1 MYPRME
7 VTNLTSR
14 RSAMRQL
21 LGVARGRPLA
31 IIVLLLVLLSEVLFA
46 MPKPVK
52 DLYPHWLSGVV
63 DILHSPFESAQ
74 LALFDSYQHVS
85 PRVPQSQP
93 VTILA
98 IDEKSLQKF
107 GQWPWPRDVLANLIN
122 TLDFY
127 EPAAI
132 GLDFYMPEPDQNS
145 LEKLVARLAP
155 EQTYLLKDLAAM
167 PSSDFQL
174 AMSLSSTRSVVAA
187 AGFGFS
193 TYTTSDSLFT
203 VPVETQ
209 GESPLPFITNYPQVL
224 SSLPEFQ
231 QAAAGQA
238 LLSVPDTAGP
248 VRKMALVMAVNGDL
262 VPTLAMEM
270 LRVAA
275 GSDAIRV
282 VTSSTGVQQVQ
293 VADLSV
299 RTQHNSDVWLH
310 YAPLE
315 TTGVRYLSAADLITG
330 NFDPVML
337 KSKLVV
343 IGLTGAGLSDMRFT
357 ALGEQVPGVE
367 IHAQLMESLFDGS
380 LLKRPFWLPW
390 TEILMVACVGL
401 FLIWYAPRPE
411 TWVGALLKYRPA
423 QSLGIVVVFGIVMIV
438 LGYFIFWAWSV
449 LFSAS
454 SVVIGSSLVLGIF
467 IINTILESLTE
478 AQSRLGRLVQNGIAL
493 ARVHDRESLL
503 DMTLDGV
510 DEITPC
516 EASVILLKSDNSQL
530 SAVHQRGLQ
539 VEWSEHVDLKN
550 PEELAGVFG
559 RVFKQADLVQLD
571 HGNAEFSQTRWS
583 ELKTSSGKRVQSV
596 LAVPMLLS
604 DTSVGGVVVL
614 INAIDPISRD
624 VVNFDK
630 KNEHFVDALATQTAV
645 VIENQDLVEAQEKML
660 DAMIKMVAGAIDAK
674 SPYTGGH
681 CERVPE
687 LAMMLCQAASQASQ
701 GPLADFALTTDDE
714 WREFTIAAWLHDCG
728 KVTTPEHVV
737 DKATKLET
745 IYNRIHEV
753 RTRFEVLL
761 RDADIERLKAIY
773 EQGLSTEEADEAFLS
788 RKQQL
793 LDDFSFLAM
802 CNVGGE
808 FLEEDKIERIRS
820 IGRQTWTR
828 HFDNRLGLSED
839 EYKRLPAD
847 DGESLPVI
855 EQLLSDR
862 PEHLILRPP
871 SAALDEKFGFKMEVP
886 EHLYNHGELHNL
898 VVSRGTLTAEERFK
912 INEHIIQTI
921 FILEQMPFPPNLSRI
936 PEIAGGHHETLI
948 GTGYPR
954 KLTKDELS
962 IPARVMAIAD
972 IFEALTASDR
982 PYKKAKTLS
991 ESIRILSFFK
1001 KDQHIDPDLFDLFLT
1016 SGIYLEYAK
1025 RFLSED
1031 QIDEVDISQYLG

>member
-7 VTNLTSR
+7 ATNLTSR
-14 RSAMRQL
+14 RLAIRQL

-31 IIVLLLVLLSEVLFA
+31 IIVLLLVLLSEALFA

-52 DLYPHWLSGVV
+52 DLYPHWLTSVV
-63 DILHSPFESAQ
+63 GFLHYPLESAQ
-74 LALFDSYQHVS
+74 LALFDSYQSVS

-145 LEKLVARLAP
+145 LEKLVSRLAP
-155 EQTYLLKDLAAM
+155 EQTYLLAELDSM

-187 AGFGFS
+187 AGFDFA
-193 TYTTSDSLFT
+193 TYTTSDSLFSI
-203 VPVETQ
+203 PVATE
-209 GESPLPFITNYPQVL
+209 GKDPLPFITDYPQVL
-224 SSLPEFQ
+224 ASLPEFQ

-238 LLSVPDTAGP
+238 LLSVPGTAGP
-248 VRKMALVMAVNGDL
+248 VRKMALIMAVNGEL
-262 VPTLAMEM
+262 IPTLAMEM
-270 LRVAA
+270 LRVAT
-275 GSDAIRV
+275 GSDAIKV
-282 VTSSTGVQQVQ
+282 VSGETGVKQVQ
-293 VADLSV
+293 VADLTV

-310 YAPLE
+310 YAPIE
-315 TTGVRYLSAADLITG
+315 KTGVRYLSAADLITG

-357 ALGEQVPGVE
+357 ALGEQVPGAE
-367 IHAQLMESLFDGS
+367 IHAQLLESLFDGS

-390 TEILMVACVGL
+390 AEILMIAGVGL
-401 FLIWYAPRPE
+401 FLIWFAPRPE
-411 TWVGALLKYRPA
+411 TLVGALLKYKPA
-423 QSLGIVVVFGIVMIV
+423 QSLGGVLVFAMLMMA
-438 LGYFIFWAWSV
+438 LGYLTFWAWGV
-449 LFSAS
+449 LFSAT
-454 SVVIGSSLVLGIF
+454 SVVIVSSLVTGIF
-467 IINTILESLTE
+467 IINTILENLTE
-478 AQSRLGRLVQNGIAL
+478 AQARLGRLVQNGIAL

-510 DEITPC
+510 DDISPC
-516 EASVILLKSDNSQL
+516 EASVILLKSDDGKL

-539 VEWSEHVDLKN
+539 VEWTEQVNLKN
-550 PEELAGVFG
+550 PEELDGVFG
-559 RVFKQADLVQLD
+559 RVFSQADLMQLD
-571 HGNAEFSQTRWS
+571 YGSSELSQARWV
-583 ELKTSSGKRVQSV
+583 ELKTNSGKRVQSV

-604 DTSVGGVVVL
+604 DKSVGGVVVL

-687 LAMMLCQAASQASQ
+687 LAIMLCKAASQTKQ

-745 IYNRIHEV
+745 IHNRIHEV

-761 RDADIERLKAIY
+761 RDAEIERLQAIY
-773 EQGLSTEEADEAFLS
+773 EQGIAPEQANQVFAE

-793 LDDFSFLAM
+793 LDDFAFLAM

-808 FLEEDKIERIRS
+808 FLEDDKIERIRS
-820 IGRQTWTR
+820 IGKQTWVR

-839 EYKRLPAD
+839 ERKRLPDEDEVA
-847 DGESLPVI
+847 LPVM

-862 PEHLILRPP
+862 PEHLVKRPP
-871 SAALDEKFGFKMEVP
+871 TEALDEKFGFKMDVP
-886 EHLYNHGELHNL
+886 EYLYNHGELHNL

-1001 KDQHIDPDLFDLFLT
+1001 KDRHIDPDLFDLFLT